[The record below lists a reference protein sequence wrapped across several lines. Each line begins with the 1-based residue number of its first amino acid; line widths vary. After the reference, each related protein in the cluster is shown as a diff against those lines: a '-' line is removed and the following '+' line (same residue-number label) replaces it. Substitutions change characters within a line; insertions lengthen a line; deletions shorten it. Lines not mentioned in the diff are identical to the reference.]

1 MVATIGVLAL
11 QGAFT
16 RHQAMLEQ
24 LGYQTV
30 AVRYPQDLE
39 GLAGLVIPGGESS
52 TISRQLDSSGLRQP
66 IIALAREKPVLG
78 TCAGLIM
85 MSREPAGNQVRGLD
99 LLDLAVVRNGWGRQ
113 AHSFTFSLPVTLN
126 GHSEEVPAIFIRAP
140 RINRVGPGV
149 EVLAAID
156 GEPVLVRQGRHLG
169 ATFHPE
175 LTADTRIHQLFLQ
188 VIEE

>member
-16 RHQAMLEQ
+16 RHQATLER
-24 LGYQTV
+24 LGCQTV
-30 AVRYPQDLE
+30 AVRYPRDLE
-39 GLAGLVIPGGESS
+39 RLDGLVIPGGESG

-66 IIALAREKPVLG
+66 IITFAGEKPVLG
-78 TCAGLIM
+78 TCAGLII
-85 MSREPAGNQVRGLD
+85 MSRETAGSQVQGLD
-99 LLDLAVVRNGWGRQ
+99 LLDLDVVRNGWGRQ

-126 GHSEEVPAIFIRAP
+126 GHSEDLPAIFIRAP
-140 RINRVGPGV
+140 RITRVGQGV

-175 LTADTRIHQLFLQ
+175 LTADTRIHQLFLRA
-188 VIEE
+188 VEE

>member
-16 RHQAMLEQ
+16 RHQATLEE
-24 LGYQTV
+24 LGCQTL
-30 AVRYPQDLE
+30 AVRYPRDLE
-39 GLAGLVIPGGESS
+39 RLDGLVIPGGESG

-66 IIALAREKPVLG
+66 IITFAGEKPVLG
-78 TCAGLIM
+78 TCAGLII
-85 MSREPAGNQVRGLD
+85 MSREWAGSQVQGLD
-99 LLDLAVVRNGWGRQ
+99 LLDRDVVRNGWGRQ
-113 AHSFTFSLPVTLN
+113 AHSFTSSLPITLN
-126 GHSEEVPAIFIRAP
+126 GHSEELPAIFIRAP
-140 RINRVGPGV
+140 RITRVGQGV

-175 LTADTRIHQLFLQ
+175 LTADTRIHQLFLRA
-188 VIEE
+188 VEG

>member
-1 MVATIGVLAL
+1 VLAL

-24 LGYQTV
+24 LGCQTV
-30 AVRYPQDLE
+30 AVRYPKDLE

-66 IIALAREKPVLG
+66 IATFAREKPVLG
-78 TCAGLIM
+78 TCAGLII
-85 MSREPAGNQVRGLD
+85 MSREQDDSQVRGLD

-113 AHSFTFSLPVTLN
+113 AHSFTFSLPVLLN

-175 LTADTRIHQLFLQ
+175 LTSDTRIHQLFLQ
-188 VIEE
+188 VIKA

>member
-16 RHQAMLEQ
+16 RHQATLER
-24 LGYQTV
+24 LGCQTV
-30 AVRYPQDLE
+30 AVRYPRDLE
-39 GLAGLVIPGGESS
+39 RLDGLVIPGGESG

-66 IIALAREKPVLG
+66 IITFAGEKPVLG
-78 TCAGLIM
+78 TCAGLII
-85 MSREPAGNQVRGLD
+85 MSRESAGSQVQGLD
-99 LLDLAVVRNGWGRQ
+99 LLDLDVVRNGWGRQ
-113 AHSFTFSLPVTLN
+113 AHSFTSSLAVTLN
-126 GHSEEVPAIFIRAP
+126 SHSEELPAIFIRAP
-140 RINRVGPGV
+140 RITRVGKGV

-175 LTADTRIHQLFLQ
+175 LTADTRIHQLFLRA
-188 VIEE
+188 VEE

>member
-24 LGYQTV
+24 LGCQTV
-30 AVRYPQDLE
+30 AVRYPKDLE

-66 IIALAREKPVLG
+66 IATFAREKPVLG
-78 TCAGLIM
+78 TCAGLII
-85 MSREPAGNQVRGLD
+85 MSREQDDSQVRGLD

-113 AHSFTFSLPVTLN
+113 AHSFTFSLPVLLN

-175 LTADTRIHQLFLQ
+175 LTSDTRIHQLFLQ
-188 VIEE
+188 VIKA

>member
-16 RHQAMLEQ
+16 RHQATLEE
-24 LGYQTV
+24 LGCQTV
-30 AVRYPQDLE
+30 AVRYPRDLE
-39 GLAGLVIPGGESS
+39 RLDGLVLPGGESG

-66 IIALAREKPVLG
+66 IITFAGEKPVLG
-78 TCAGLIM
+78 TCAGLII
-85 MSREPAGNQVRGLD
+85 MSRESAGSQVQGLD
-99 LLDLAVVRNGWGRQ
+99 LLDLDVVRNGWGRQ

-126 GHSEEVPAIFIRAP
+126 GHSEELPAIFIRAP
-140 RINRVGPGV
+140 RITRVGQGV

-175 LTADTRIHQLFLQ
+175 LTADTRIHQLFLRA
-188 VIEE
+188 VEE

>member
-16 RHQAMLEQ
+16 RHQATLER
-24 LGYQTV
+24 LGCQTV
-30 AVRYPQDLE
+30 AVRYPRDLE
-39 GLAGLVIPGGESS
+39 RLDGLVIPGGESG
-52 TISRQLDSSGLRQP
+52 TISRQLDSSGLRQA
-66 IIALAREKPVLG
+66 IISFAGEKPVLG
-78 TCAGLIM
+78 TCAGLII
-85 MSREPAGNQVRGLD
+85 MSRESSGSQVQGLD
-99 LLDLAVVRNGWGRQ
+99 LLDLDVVRNGWGRQ

-126 GHSEEVPAIFIRAP
+126 GHSEELPAIFIRAP
-140 RINRVGPGV
+140 SITRVGQGV

-175 LTADTRIHQLFLQ
+175 LTADTRIHQLFLRA
-188 VIEE
+188 VEG

>member
-16 RHQAMLEQ
+16 RHQATLER
-24 LGYQTV
+24 LGCQTV
-30 AVRYPQDLE
+30 AVRYPRDLE
-39 GLAGLVIPGGESS
+39 RLDGLVIPGGESG

-66 IIALAREKPVLG
+66 IITFAGEKPVLG
-78 TCAGLIM
+78 TCAGLII
-85 MSREPAGNQVRGLD
+85 MSRESAGSQVQGLD
-99 LLDLAVVRNGWGRQ
+99 LLDLDVVRNGWGRQ
-113 AHSFTFSLPVTLN
+113 AHSFTFSLPVMLN
-126 GHSEEVPAIFIRAP
+126 GHSADLPAIFIRAP
-140 RINRVGPGV
+140 RITRVGQGV

-175 LTADTRIHQLFLQ
+175 LTADTRIHQLFLRA
-188 VIEE
+188 VEE